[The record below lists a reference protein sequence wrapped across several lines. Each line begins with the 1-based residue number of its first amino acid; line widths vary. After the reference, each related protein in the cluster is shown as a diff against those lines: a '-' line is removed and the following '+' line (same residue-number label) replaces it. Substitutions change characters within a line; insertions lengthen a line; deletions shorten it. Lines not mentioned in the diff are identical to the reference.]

1 MSKPEQTPP
10 PEPAPPSADSDAA
23 LQRALA
29 DAIEAYAARV
39 HEFGELAPF
48 PPERE
53 VLATD
58 VAVAAA
64 AILRAADVYSFEIAA
79 MFNI

>member
-1 MSKPEQTPP
+1 MSKPKPTPP
-10 PEPAPPSADSDAA
+10 RALEPPNAESDAA

-29 DAIEAYAARV
+29 DAVEAYAARV
-39 HEFGELAPF
+39 YEFGELAPF
-48 PPERE
+48 PPDRA
-53 VLATD
+53 VLASD